1 MFKNRFLVPKEI
13 SSNCLFCPRSQIIT
27 FMIWNQKKKLQIITC
42 EQKQWH
48 VVWVSWHLV
57 PTTKK
62 RKKENTQSL
71 KMPDVGILTY
81 VYTGW
86 AATTNQITGNTYSN
100 KTSCDQKP
108 KTYTTENASLKI
120 REINDI
126 TSLWLNNYIKETW
139 RLLCHSSQTS
149 IISEHLLN
157 ENLDGFETVNWTAA
171 TQRAQTQLNCS
182 ESVSHTR
189 LKGTRS
195 CCYQGECFQICLAK
209 KRF

>member
-86 AATTNQITGNTYSN
+86 AATTNQITGNTYSK

-108 KTYTTENASLKI
+108 KTYTIENASLKI

-126 TSLWLNNYIKETW
+126 TSLRLNNYIKKNMAVVVS
-139 RLLCHSSQTS
+139 LLTDEHHFRTS
-149 IISEHLLN
+149 AKRELGRVWNNELN
-157 ENLDGFETVNWTAA
+157 RCDTTS
-171 TQRAQTQLNCS
+171 TDST
-182 ESVSHTR
+182 
-189 LKGTRS
+189 
-195 CCYQGECFQICLAK
+195 
-209 KRF
+209 